1 MAVVAG
7 DRVIARSWA
16 GEFERR
22 AITGVV
28 EGHNF
33 PVVWICTSEEWEA
46 ARKEHRDP
54 VGLPWPAED
63 VAEDRP
69 NGQSSELVN

>member
-1 MAVVAG
+1 MAVAAG

-16 GEFERR
+16 GEFERC

-28 EGHNF
+28 AGYDF
-33 PVVWICTSEEWEA
+33 PVVWICTADEWDA
-46 ARKEHRDP
+46 AKAEQRDP

-63 VAEDRP
+63 VAEGRP
-69 NGQSSELVN
+69 EGESTEAG

>member
-1 MAVVAG
+1 MAVAAG
-7 DRVIARSWA
+7 DRVTARSWA

-28 EGHNF
+28 KGRDF

-46 ARKEHRDP
+46 AKAEHREP

-63 VAEDRP
+63 VAEAEPSAR
-69 NGQSSELVN
+69 